1 MPLLIDSQR
10 VNVTQ
15 SSAQLVQAFPCLRER
30 AKVLTSQ
37 STRTFGPKGFL
48 YVQQR
53 ELAATTSNDRSIAI
67 LGSED
72 ATTCH
77 IVILRHTGNGATC
90 LAHCD
95 GSDTENEVADILY
108 SVRSLT
114 ENIGEGRL
122 ELHLV
127 GGFSDERRLS
137 QKLSSQ
143 LLKTFDK
150 QPDDI
155 HLVTYCVSDLN
166 DEEKSGI
173 HRPII
178 YGIAINVKTAEIF
191 KATFEDRGPDEDLR
205 SAHILAG
212 GRMINIYDAQT
223 EQINIGPYSWSP
235 FPNVDFWLEQ
245 EDERI
250 LEYLSTSPQAE
261 PPHFVAHIRATLK
274 FLKTHPHPGKS
285 IFPDRKPRTYRKN
298 VAGTWERVFPE
309 KG

>member
-15 SSAQLVQAFPCLRER
+15 SSAQLVQAFPGLRER

-95 GSDTENEVADILY
+95 GSDTENEVAAILY

-178 YGIAINVKTAEIF
+178 YGI
-191 KATFEDRGPDEDLR
+191 DD
-205 SAHILAG
+205 
-212 GRMINIYDAQT
+212 
-223 EQINIGPYSWSP
+223 
-235 FPNVDFWLEQ
+235 
-245 EDERI
+245 
-250 LEYLSTSPQAE
+250 
-261 PPHFVAHIRATLK
+261 
-274 FLKTHPHPGKS
+274 
-285 IFPDRKPRTYRKN
+285 
-298 VAGTWERVFPE
+298 
-309 KG
+309 